1 MANELMT
8 FSALANDTQRLKPLV
23 REEIYQVAPR
33 AALYKQLNM
42 TRTRSM
48 RVGRMTGKIQ
58 REHTERRH
66 VVVSAALAAGDSSA
80 TIADYEALVKGTI
93 LKYEDTG
100 EKIRVTATPTSST
113 VAISKGAMST
123 PDTVVPANA
132 NLIVLYNEANLDG
145 GDFPDPTAQGTEQV
159 TFQLGSLHNGFKITL
174 ASMEADR
181 YGKPEKARIEASKVR
196 KALRDANGLLWS
208 SDPSTTSSGGLTTY
222 TASGLEYWMRRGAV
236 WHDANGPLSYSE
248 LMDLLS
254 VVALQEMSG
263 DPLVCLTT
271 AQMKNQLALLR
282 TKVAEMATENAK
294 GKVVGLSDQ
303 MLTVPG
309 YPGNIGFEVD
319 EYLQNRADNQGG
331 HDLFF
336 INSRWVEGI
345 GHKGLGPL
353 TFERTPEH
361 TATYARSYIMA
372 DTMGVV
378 VPFPE
383 TCLVVKGVTNFRWN

>member
-23 REEIYQVAPR
+23 REELHKIEPR
-33 AALYKQLNM
+33 AALYNQLM
-42 TRTRSM
+42 QTRS
-48 RVGRMTGKIQ
+48 RSVKVGRMTGKIQ

-66 VVVSAALAAGDSSA
+66 VVVSAALAAADATA
-80 TIADYEALVKGTI
+80 TIADYAALVKGAI
-93 LKYEDTG
+93 LQYEDTG
-100 EKIRVTATPTSST
+100 EKIRVTATPTTST

-123 PDTVVPANA
+123 PDAVVPANS
-132 NLIVLYNEANLDG
+132 NLRVLYNEANLDG
-145 GDFPDPTAQGTEQV
+145 GDFPDPTAMGTEQC
-159 TFQLGSLHNGFKITL
+159 TFQLGSMHNGYKLTL
-174 ASMEADR
+174 ASIEADR
-181 YGKPEKARIEASKVR
+181 YGKPEKARIAASKVR
-196 KALRDANGLLWS
+196 KALRDANGLLWA
-208 SDPSTTSSGGLTTY
+208 SDPSTSSSGGLTTY

-236 WHDANGPLSYSE
+236 WHDANGPVSYSE

-282 TKVAEMATENAK
+282 TKVPEMAQESAK
-294 GKVVGLSDQ
+294 GKVVGLADQ

-309 YPGNIGFEVD
+309 YPGTIGFEVD
-319 EYLQNRADNQGG
+319 EYLQNRADLNGG

-336 INSRWVEGI
+336 INAKWVEGI

-372 DTMGVV
+372 DTMGIV